1 MMNPYATVTIPDAS
15 DPVELALYPVKL
27 LQIYPK
33 PGGHRY
39 HKYEKLAPDVI
50 AARFFKRI
58 KNPIRNVYINQNKWP
73 YVYDVYKFMS
83 DHDLFSQFDN
93 LAFSIS
99 LAESYL
105 NFAEEKSRTLIFDDV
120 ITEQQFRFLNLNT
133 IRYSMLSAAEYNTI
147 PNWWNLDISEKRNI
161 IRRSILH
168 RMGILRRRDRK
179 QKEEEE
185 EESSEEEEDY
195 PDDDD
200 DEMESSSSSSTT
212 RTRNPKR
219 KTIGARIRFAG
230 QMYSA
235 SHLRNEITKLEH
247 ISTFIDWKLN
257 KLRATQAKLN

>member
-1 MMNPYATVTIPDAS
+1 MDPDPTITITITDAL
-15 DPVELALYPVKL
+15 DPVRL

-33 PGGHRY
+33 MSGHHY
-39 HKYEKLAPDVI
+39 PKLQKLDPNVI
-50 AARFFKRI
+50 AIRFYNRI
-58 KNPIRNVYINQNKWP
+58 KNPIFNIYINENKWV
-73 YVYDVYKFMS
+73 YVYYVYKFMR
-83 DHDLFSQFDN
+83 DHNLFSQYDDIE
-93 LAFSIS
+93 FSIS
-99 LAESYL
+99 LAEDYL

>member
-1 MMNPYATVTIPDAS
+1 MDPDPTITITITDAL
-15 DPVELALYPVKL
+15 DPVRL

-33 PGGHRY
+33 MSGHHY
-39 HKYEKLAPDVI
+39 PKLQKLDPNVI
-50 AARFFKRI
+50 AIRFYNRI
-58 KNPIRNVYINQNKWP
+58 KNPIFNIYINENKWV
-73 YVYDVYKFMS
+73 YVYYVYKFMR
-83 DHDLFSQFDN
+83 DHNLFSQYDDIE
-93 LAFSIS
+93 FSIS
-99 LAESYL
+99 LAEDYL

-161 IRRSILH
+161 TRQSIL
-168 RMGILRRRDRK
+168 RK
-179 QKEEEE
+179 MNRIQNEEKDDEDLTEE
-185 EESSEEEEDY
+185 YSEEEEY
-195 PDDDD
+195 PD